1 MMTSNDEFGQP
12 DRERSRVT
20 LVEQQA
26 GEVTLRARVRAHV
39 ALTKPRIVEL
49 LLATAIPTMFLAAG
63 GLPPLVPTIGV
74 LIGGTLAAGSA
85 NTFNSVYDRDIDA
98 LMARTYHRPAALGIV
113 SVRAGM
119 VQGVLLGVLSALV
132 LWATANVLSAML
144 ALVAIVFYAVV
155 YTMILKRRTSQ
166 NIVWGGAAGCMPVL
180 IAWAAVTDSLSWT
193 PVVLFL
199 IVFFWTPPHYWPLA
213 MRFREDYAAAGV
225 PMLPVVKSDAEVVRS
240 ILWYSWVMVGVS
252 LALVPIAPMGWVY
265 AVGATVLGVAFLWQ
279 AYSVR
284 KAVRRSDA
292 QVTKVAMR
300 LFHGSITYLA
310 LLFLLVALEPFVP

>member
-1 MMTSNDEFGQP
+1 MA
-12 DRERSRVT
+12 

-74 LIGGTLAAGSA
+74 LVGGTLAAGSA

-98 LMARTYHRPAALGIV
+98 LMARTYHRPAALGVV

-300 LFHGSITYLA
+300 LFHGSITYLE